1 VAAVARSAGAR
12 ILKPTP
18 RNIFALSSYYHSDL
32 MKPPLSLWALSVKP
46 DPLHFVLGQPVARA
60 VIKLGRARA
69 LVRRHFLRVLE
80 CAAVGEIGVAA
91 PL

>member
-1 VAAVARSAGAR
+1 
-12 ILKPTP
+12 
-18 RNIFALSSYYHSDL
+18 
-32 MKPPLSLWALSVKP
+32 MKPRLSLWALPVKP

-80 CAAVGEIGVAA
+80 RAAVGEIGGDPGRTEAMAPDPRGNAGRSAA
-91 PL
+91 SI